1 MSSPTGDEECAVGDS
16 TEAVALSQVYL
27 AAPGGG
33 LIAGSLRCSY
43 YALRFIPKDRTAAS
57 NLGVP
62 SAFLVIPLLSI
73 RRAEAPKPAR
83 GRMPLLLLHCKDVRV
98 VSLFFQQAEGA
109 NQVLRLVE
117 NLAFPAKLA
126 HVFAF
131 DAGRDGSSLGSHAGW
146 YDAYNPAEEFARQGA
161 TDAINP
167 LTGQLQW
174 RATAVNE
181 QYQFSPTYP
190 HHIMVP
196 ATVTD
201 ANLAP
206 LQRFRSKGRIPA
218 LTWRFRG
225 NGTCM
230 MRSAQARI
238 GMSNSSCAEDL
249 KMCLELK
256 AVSDAYIKATAHVQH
271 CIKMG
276 AVDDSAQGGS
286 PGSAASPPAP
296 PRVSMHESLAAARR
310 SSSKSGSSTAPGAG
324 ASSVPKATPV
334 FDPHNPFNAPPAP
347 AAAATGPWPLFGTS
361 ATGDSAG
368 GPTAFGGSTAEAQ
381 VPSSA
386 SLHAAMLAETP
397 SLLIADCRPS
407 ANAIAQ
413 KAGGWG
419 YESYA
424 QCETVFLGIHNIH
437 AVRDAHRRM
446 EALVRKN
453 GPTSAGDAPSSDDL
467 SWWGAVESAGW
478 YTMVRTILTA
488 SWRVAHAM
496 ATQKRSVLVH
506 CSDGWDRTA
515 QVCGLVQV
523 MLDPHARTVRG
534 LCGLIAKEW
543 CAFGHKFQS
552 RTGHGDRR
560 ADDDKEVSPVFVQ
573 WLDCLWQLLVAFP
586 WAFEYT
592 PRLLRAL
599 AHHLTSCRFG
609 TFLLDC
615 ESERR
620 SARLPQLTQSLWG
633 WVMSQ
638 TEKERTL
645 LAASL
650 PPPAAASVPPSGAA
664 SPADA
669 AAAAEADVVHVAGF
683 LNPQYDLISQDC
695 ILLPPCSVIVRG
707 VRVWEDWWAQF
718 APAPMGVTAMGTTP
732 GPSGDPRW
740 GYWWAHPSAMAACTQ
755 QSQCGKG
762 APTAIRGGGSSPPS
776 GEMASPL
783 PAVPSPGLA
792 MPLAD
797 SPYGANS
804 ITRQAADNEGR
815 QSGLNAASPAR
826 QCPYAL
832 RVYRGDGL
840 GHRAGREDTALVDIN
855 AARQQ
860 VGLPPLVPPHEANRR
875 HTLGGAA
882 TAGDTSP
889 RSPRQGSPLAQ
900 GQHPIAPLDKADAEE
915 ASDASPVAVEDA
927 ASGTATERA
936 PSPPFTPL
944 TADTPT
950 SVPLARVDP
959 LTGEVIAS
967 PTAAPAAPIEE
978 DAFSPGPGGQS
989 MGADSAGADSGHEG
1003 SDAGGSDEESSPS
1016 E

>member
-27 AAPGGG
+27 AAPCGG
-33 LIAGSLRCSY
+33 LISGSLRCSY
-43 YALRFIPKDRTAAS
+43 YALRFIPSNPSAA
-57 NLGVP
+57 LAQGVP
-62 SAFLVIPLLSI
+62 GAFLTIPLLSV
-73 RRAEAPKPAR
+73 RRAEAPKPQR
-83 GRMPLLLLHCKDVRV
+83 GRLPLLLLHCKDVRV
-98 VSLFFQQAEGA
+98 VSLYFQHPEGA

-117 NLAFPAKLA
+117 NLAFPAKLE
-126 HVFAF
+126 HLFAF
-131 DAGRDGSSLGSHAGW
+131 DLGRTSSSLGSHPGW
-146 YDAYNPAEEFARQGA
+146 YDAYIPAEEFARQGA
-161 TDAINP
+161 VDAINP

-174 RATAVNE
+174 RATSVNE

-196 ATVTD
+196 ATVSD

-249 KMCLELK
+249 KICLELK
-256 AVSDAYIKATAHVQH
+256 AVSDAYIKAQAHVQH
-271 CIKMG
+271 CIQVG
-276 AVDDSAQGGS
+276 TA
-286 PGSAASPPAP
+286 SAAEALSPAGGTSPPPNPAQAP
-296 PRVSMHESLAAARR
+296 PPRSSVHESLAAARR
-310 SSSKSGSSTAPGAG
+310 TSSKTNNIPGHPKQPIAG
-324 ASSVPKATPV
+324 GAPKAAPV
-334 FDPHNPFNAPPAP
+334 ADPNNPFNAPPAP
-347 AAAATGPWPLFGTS
+347 PSASSGAWPLFGTS
-361 ATGDSAG
+361 AQGDSPG
-368 GPTAFGGSTAEAQ
+368 GSSVFGGSSAEAQ
-381 VPSSA
+381 VPASA
-386 SLHAAMLAETP
+386 SLHAAMLADTP
-397 SLLIADCRPS
+397 TLLIADCRPA
-407 ANAIAQ
+407 ANAMAQ

-419 YESYA
+419 YESYP

-446 EALVRKN
+446 EAVVRKS
-453 GPTSAGDAPSSDDL
+453 GPTAPGDAPSSDDL
-467 SWWGAVESAGW
+467 SWWGAVEGAGW

-523 MLDPHARTVRG
+523 LLDPHSRTVQG
-534 LCGLIAKEW
+534 LCALIAKEW

-599 AHHLTSCRFG
+599 GHHLTSCRFG

-620 SARLPQLTQSLWG
+620 GARLPQRTQSLWG

-638 TEKERTL
+638 VDKERALVAAPVTPL
-645 LAASL
+645 SPPLSPLAASAGGGAQA
-650 PPPAAASVPPSGAA
+650 PAK
-664 SPADA
+664 
-669 AAAAEADVVHVAGF
+669 VVHVAGF
-683 LNPQYDLISQDC
+683 LNPAYDPVSQDC
-695 ILLPPCSVIVRG
+695 ILLPPCSVLVRG

-718 APAPMGVTAMGTTP
+718 APAPMGLSALGMGP
-732 GPSGDPRW
+732 GPAADPRW
-740 GYWWAHPSAMAACTQ
+740 GHWWAHPAAMASVA
-755 QSQCGKG
+755 SQ
-762 APTAIRGGGSSPPS
+762 AVLLEAETAEGGGRK
-776 GEMASPL
+776 AQDVAAPL
-783 PAVPSPGLA
+783 PQQPSASMA
-792 MPLAD
+792 MPLVH
-797 SPYGANS
+797 SPYGSAS
-804 ITRQAADNEGR
+804 LVRLAAAGD
-815 QSGLNAASPAR
+815 SMAFAASPAR

-840 GHRAGREDTALVDIN
+840 GHVSGQEDTALGEIN
-855 AARQQ
+855 QGRQQ
-860 VGLPPLVPPHEANRR
+860 VGLPPLTPSKDEVAAPSQYLEPA
-875 HTLGGAA
+875 LAGGAA
-882 TAGDTSP
+882 LS
-889 RSPRQGSPLAQ
+889 
-900 GQHPIAPLDKADAEE
+900 PLDKADAEGE
-915 ASDASPVAVEDA
+915 SDAHPEQVQQGGGAVTPSSPV
-927 ASGTATERA
+927 
-936 PSPPFTPL
+936 SPPFTPL
-944 TADTPT
+944 TQDTPT
-950 SVPLARVDP
+950 PVPLANVDP
-959 LTGEVIAS
+959 LTGEIVHS
-967 PTAAPAAPIEE
+967 APAAAAVVDDEE
-978 DAFSPGPGGQS
+978 GGAASPPTAQDSEGATAEAVASDSASEGGGGQ
-989 MGADSAGADSGHEG
+989 GTAE
-1003 SDAGGSDEESSPS
+1003 GGSSSGAEDES